1 MHYALTR
8 YDLDS
13 PYQVYGKGDDAAQ
26 AERDATSNIETAFDA
41 DLLRQNLIVLT
52 REESEHQGYVVP
64 GAPVI
69 WHDELRHYRVE
80 DHGPYRPRGIEQ
92 RIRDRAR

>member
-8 YDLDS
+8 YDVQS
-13 PYQVYGKGDDAAQ
+13 PYQVYGKGDDVTE
-26 AERDATSNIETAFDA
+26 AELDARNNIIGALDA
-41 DLLRQNLIVLT
+41 DLLARNLIILT
-52 REESEHQGYVVP
+52 REESEHQGYVTP

-92 RIRDRAR
+92 KLRDMMK